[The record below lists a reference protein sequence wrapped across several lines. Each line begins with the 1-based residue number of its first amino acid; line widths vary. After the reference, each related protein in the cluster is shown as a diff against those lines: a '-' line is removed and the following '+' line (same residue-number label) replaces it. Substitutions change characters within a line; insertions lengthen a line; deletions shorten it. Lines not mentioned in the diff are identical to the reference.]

1 MADSGTSSSRACDI
15 PLVGEPGARKGPRH
29 SHVRRLS
36 RSPRTGA
43 CGRRSLL
50 VSAILAGGLL
60 VALTVPPLG
69 CSSRSPAPK
78 ACPVRVKRT
87 PPAGWAAHRTGTTT
101 TGKSWSL
108 PFESAL
114 GTESS
119 CGFPGAPANGRAP
132 LPPAVSFSSPIQEG
146 DSSPDAR
153 YRKRENPAAM
163 RIVAVA
169 RPGLEPGTPRFSVV
183 RSESSNQ
190 PETPAKR
197 GRRVRGP
204 RLRHT
209 RKFAS
214 FLPDSGDE
222 WRLVSHWNWRRAART
237 APDVAATP
245 EGLIG
250 DAGAV
255 GDELL
260 RIGHGIT
267 PPLSWLSTDS
277 LRGVAEAEH
286 RAIPEM
292 VPSGR

>member
-1 MADSGTSSSRACDI
+1 MD
-15 PLVGEPGARKGPRH
+15 
-29 SHVRRLS
+29 
-36 RSPRTGA
+36 
-43 CGRRSLL
+43 
-50 VSAILAGGLL
+50 
-60 VALTVPPLG
+60 
-69 CSSRSPAPK
+69 
-78 ACPVRVKRT
+78 
-87 PPAGWAAHRTGTTT
+87 
-101 TGKSWSL
+101 
-108 PFESAL
+108 
-114 GTESS
+114 
-119 CGFPGAPANGRAP
+119 
-132 LPPAVSFSSPIQEG
+132 
-146 DSSPDAR
+146 
-153 YRKRENPAAM
+153 
-163 RIVAVA
+163 A
-169 RPGLEPGTPRFSVV
+169 RPGPSEKRKIPLECGIADGETRTRTGDTTIFSRAV
-183 RSESSNQ
+183 RSSNQ

-204 RLRHT
+204 RRRHT